1 MTASSAAPEVVAG
14 KQLVHN
20 FLAAM
25 NRMDVDAIGALL
37 TDDATWTMPGDLPVS
52 GRYEGRA
59 AVLGDFLANAAAL
72 FEPGSL
78 RFEPQTIVAEGR
90 HAIAEYTGT
99 GRAADGQ
106 REYRNRYCMVFELR
120 DGRISA
126 VREYLDTAHV
136 RHALL

>member
-1 MTASSAAPEVVAG
+1 MTTSSSAPDVVG
-14 KQLVHN
+14 NKRLVHA

-25 NRMDVDAIGALL
+25 NRMDVEAIGALL

-78 RFEPQTIVAEGR
+78 RFELETVLTDGS

-99 GRAADGQ
+99 GRADDGQ
-106 REYRNRYCMVFELR
+106 REYRNHYCMVFELR

-136 RHALL
+136 RDTLL

>member
-1 MTASSAAPEVVAG
+1 MTASTSAPEVVAG
-14 KQLVHN
+14 KELVHH

-52 GRYEGRA
+52 GRHEGRE
-59 AVLGDFLANAAAL
+59 AVLGDFLAKAAAL

-78 RFEPQTIVAEGR
+78 RFELETVLIEGTY
-90 HAIAEYTGT
+90 AIAEYTGT
-99 GRAADGQ
+99 GRAADRR
-106 REYRNRYCMVFELR
+106 REYCNHYCMVFELR
-120 DGRISA
+120 DGQISA

-136 RHALL
+136 RDALL

>member
-1 MTASSAAPEVVAG
+1 MTASTAAPDIVDN
-14 KQLVHN
+14 KRLVN
-20 FLAAM
+20 DFVAAM
-25 NRMDVDAIGALL
+25 NHMDVDAIGALL

-52 GRYEGRA
+52 GRHEGRE

-78 RFEPQTIVAEGR
+78 RFELEAVTTEGR
-90 HAIAEYTGT
+90 YAIAEYTGT

-106 REYRNRYCMVFELR
+106 REYRNHYCMVFELR

-136 RHALL
+136 RDALL

>member
-1 MTASSAAPEVVAG
+1 MSASSLVPDVIENKG
-14 KQLVHN
+14 LVHA

-25 NRMDVDAIGALL
+25 NRMDVDAVGRLL

-52 GRYEGRA
+52 GRHEGRD

-78 RFEPQTIVAEGR
+78 RFELTMVVCEGR
-90 HAIAEYTGT
+90 QAIAEYTGT
-99 GRAADGQ
+99 GRAADRR
-106 REYRNRYCMVFELR
+106 REYRNHYCMVFEFR
-120 DGRISA
+120 DDRISA

-136 RHALL
+136 RDALL

>member
-14 KQLVHN
+14 KQLVHD

-37 TDDATWTMPGDLPVS
+37 TEDATWTMPGDLPVS
-52 GRYEGRA
+52 GRHEGRD

-78 RFEPQTIVAEGR
+78 RFELEAVFVDGP
-90 HAIAEYTGT
+90 HAIAEYAGS
-99 GRAADGQ
+99 GRAADGR
-106 REYRNRYCMVFELR
+106 REYRNHYCMVFELR
-120 DGRISA
+120 DGLIRA

-136 RHALL
+136 RDALL

>member
-1 MTASSAAPEVVAG
+1 MTASSCAPEVVAN
-14 KQLVHN
+14 KRLVHA

-25 NRMDVDAIGALL
+25 NRMDVDAVGALL
-37 TDDATWTMPGDLPVS
+37 NHDVTWTMPGDLPVS
-52 GRYEGRA
+52 GRHEGRE
-59 AVLGDFLANAAAL
+59 AVMGDLLANAAAL

-78 RFEPQTIVAEGR
+78 RFELAMVVSEGR

-136 RHALL
+136 RDALL

>member
-1 MTASSAAPEVVAG
+1 MTASTAAPDAVDN
-14 KQLVHN
+14 KRLVN
-20 FLAAM
+20 DFLAAM
-25 NRMDVDAIGALL
+25 NRMDVDAVGTLL

-52 GRYEGRA
+52 GRHEGRE

-78 RFEPQTIVAEGR
+78 RFELETVTTQGS

-106 REYRNRYCMVFELR
+106 REYRNHYCMVFELR

-136 RHALL
+136 RDALL